1 MWNKSCVQAPRT
13 NLKLI
18 NITTGPFL
26 GIIFHMKHSNKLQVG
41 IKSLIFNKEGQIL
54 VMKRNPVKYPNVGN
68 LWDIPGGRI
77 NPDTTLVENL
87 KREIKEETGLN
98 PKILQ
103 IVAAQ
108 DIIKPE
114 IRVIRLTYVSYETSL
129 GNKVRLSEEHT
140 EFKWVPIE
148 FLLKIN
154 NSESFIRAVVKDK
167 FKLSFIKQII
177 SKTLDR

>member
-1 MWNKSCVQAPRT
+1 
-13 NLKLI
+13 
-18 NITTGPFL
+18 
-26 GIIFHMKHSNKLQVG
+26 MKHSNTLQVG
-41 IKSLIFNKEGQIL
+41 VKALIFNKEGNVL
-54 VMKRNPVKYPNVGN
+54 VMKRNPIKYPKVGN
-68 LWDIPGGRI
+68 MWDIPGGRI
-77 NPDTTLVENL
+77 NPETTLEDNL
-87 KREIKEETGLN
+87 KREIVEETGLK
-98 PKILQ
+98 PKILSL
-103 IVAAQ
+103 IAAQ

-129 GNKVRLSEEHT
+129 GNKVKLSEEHT

-167 FKLSFIKQII
+167 SKLSLIKEII

>member
-1 MWNKSCVQAPRT
+1 
-13 NLKLI
+13 
-18 NITTGPFL
+18 
-26 GIIFHMKHSNKLQVG
+26 MKQSNPLQVG
-41 IKSLIFNKEGQIL
+41 VKALIFNREGNIL
-54 VMKRNPVKYPNVGN
+54 VIKRNPVKYPNVEN

-77 NPDTTLVENL
+77 DPKSTLEDNL

-98 PKILQ
+98 PKILA

-129 GNKVRLSEEHT
+129 GNRVKLSDEHT

-148 FLLKIN
+148 FLTKIN
-154 NSESFIRAVVKDK
+154 DSESYIRAVVNDK
-167 FKLSFIKQII
+167 SKMSLIREII